1 MYILQGDVHI
11 EHLSMKLRGTL
22 KRIRD
27 NLIIDEELLQLA
39 AEGAVPAPN
48 TEDKIPAPHTSPVLN
63 LTGMASY

>member
-1 MYILQGDVHI
+1 
-11 EHLSMKLRGTL
+11 MKLRGTL

-48 TEDKIPAPHTSPVLN
+48 TEDKIPAPHISPVVN
-63 LTGMASY
+63 LTGMSS